1 MSTESS
7 GRLGRAHLRPVADGE
22 AEQVRALHAEGLS
35 RNKIAERLGR
45 SPSTVSK
52 LAQTLGLEFDR
63 AATRAATRA
72 AVVDAAARRAEILT
86 ATYQRLGEVLSR
98 LGARQP
104 LAHGE
109 TKDGEIV
116 ESSVTVLPA
125 RDVQALATASDR
137 LSSVISRL
145 EAVDDGAA
153 SMSAVDE
160 WLRAMS
166 GRSA

>member
-1 MSTESS
+1 M
-7 GRLGRAHLRPVADGE
+7 
-22 AEQVRALHAEGLS
+22 
-35 RNKIAERLGR
+35 
-45 SPSTVSK
+45 
-52 LAQTLGLEFDR
+52 
-63 AATRAATRA
+63 
-72 AVVDAAARRAEILT
+72 
-86 ATYQRLGEVLSR
+86 
-98 LGARQP
+98 GARQP

-109 TKDGEIV
+109 TRDGEIV

-145 EAVDDGAA
+145 EGIDDGAA